1 MPKTS
6 KAGSLKLDV
15 RDEIRKVIDLTDRR
29 VKDIDEWRNVW
40 ERITILHDRRQR
52 ASAEEFLMDA
62 INMVKF
68 PFQAGLALFND
79 GFATCV
85 NHGKKAKAIEAAHC
99 SRKELMGNGFT
110 LSLGRGA
117 MWCGVRI
124 MRDAVERSRKDP
136 VYRQRILESSVAR
149 LLEGYGD
156 QEYLTPQDRHYRQIA
171 FGRKLSALDAGSLKQ
186 WLVKVS

>member
-1 MPKTS
+1 MDCP
-6 KAGSLKLDV
+6 
-15 RDEIRKVIDLTDRR
+15 R
-29 VKDIDEWRNVW
+29 
-40 ERITILHDRRQR
+40 
-52 ASAEEFLMDA
+52 EELY
-62 INMVKF
+62 
-68 PFQAGLALFND
+68 
-79 GFATCV
+79 
-85 NHGKKAKAIEAAHC
+85 
-99 SRKELMGNGFT
+99 SRGYNLG
-110 LSLGRGA
+110 LGRGA

-156 QEYLTPQDRHYRQIA
+156 QEYLTPQDRHYRRIA